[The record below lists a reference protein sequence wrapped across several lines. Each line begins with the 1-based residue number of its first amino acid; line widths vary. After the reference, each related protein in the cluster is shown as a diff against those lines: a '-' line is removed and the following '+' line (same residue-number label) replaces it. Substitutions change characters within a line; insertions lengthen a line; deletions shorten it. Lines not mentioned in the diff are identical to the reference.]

1 MADRRQYQSA
11 VQAPTRLSHHPQ
23 ATTVETAGLRPTGET
38 LQTGLG
44 NQALGRLIAAGGPS
58 DHHPAAL
65 LPDIQASREGPDRPP
80 WFHGLSQDLRASQSN
95 GWVQAKLTLGS
106 STSHHEQ
113 EADRMA
119 TRVVKQIHSNASKS
133 ANPVGG
139 GQPAQV
145 IRKVMPSPG
154 ARGDNLTLSPQV
166 ERAIGQEQGHGEP
179 IAEDV
184 RQPLEQ
190 AFNADLRGV
199 RIHASP
205 RADRL
210 SRSMGAIAFTKGR
223 DIFFKQGA
231 YQPKSH
237 RGQELLAHEITHVI
251 QQSGQ
256 ERLVQRKVGNAPAQ
270 NKTES
275 PAQPGSLTGDLL
287 QQTPATAEAA
297 RALLNTGLPDLD
309 LGSGLSILQPSFT
322 VTETA
327 NDFSIEIGGTAV
339 LDLGSD
345 LDTLKSEGTWKIT
358 FESKQK
364 AWTVELLKSSITA
377 QVDQLF
383 VFNAQNLEYTLKD
396 RCLKVPTAR
405 VEMPHLNNST
415 AEAQDITISREG
427 LDWKDLT
434 ITTNTIDLGGVLNLK
449 DIKGTLQGKDDDYSF
464 DASGTLGVDIASQG
478 IGEVVASGNVTV
490 GRSKAKVW
498 SYGFE
503 GGSISAKVQDLLTVK
518 ATGISYENSSQ
529 VLAFASATVTPHVDT
544 STIEGLTG
552 TVTQGKISGT
562 GFDWQ
567 TLQIAAGKVNL
578 LGGKVTGSNL
588 QGTVKGKK
596 DDYSFDASGTLAVDI
611 ASQGIGEIEASG
623 TVKVGRSK
631 AAGWSY
637 KVEKGSISAN
647 IAELVK
653 LQATEISYDNSS
665 QVLAFGSAT
674 VTPELNA
681 SALEGLMTIEGLT
694 GKVTQGRISGKGF
707 DWDTLEVSADKLNL
721 LGGKVTGSGLQG
733 TVKGKDDDYSFDA
746 SGTLGVDIA
755 SQGIGEVVASGNV
768 TVGRSKAK
776 VWSYGFEGGS
786 ISAKVQD
793 LLTVKAT
800 GISYENS
807 SQVLAFA
814 SATVT
819 PHVDTSTIEGLT
831 GTVTQGKISGTG
843 FDWQTLQIAAGK
855 VNLLG
860 GKVTGSNLQGT
871 VKGKKDDYSFD
882 ASGTLAVDIASQGIG
897 EIEASGTVKVG
908 RSKAA
913 GWSYKVEKG
922 SISANIAE
930 LVKLQA
936 TEISYDNSSQ
946 VLGIKKSTLSST
958 ALKNTTLTLTEG
970 KVSKDGLDWTKLS
983 VTQKSLDLGG
993 IVKLEDI
1000 EGRVKGKGDDYAFD
1014 ASAGLGLNLSSED
1027 IGSLTVEGKAS
1038 LGYANKAL
1046 TYGFEGVSVT
1056 GEIPKV
1062 LKATATDI
1070 HYDQNTKALKVSK
1083 VTVKLAIPKLKETS
1097 VEATGAKITN
1107 KGIDWDQVRVTGP
1120 DIPFGDIFKV
1130 AKPTVIVDGIVDGAE
1145 KNYSIYLEGGAT
1157 LKFGKYLEGGGT
1169 GGIKIDRLYR
1179 PRDGDKRLS
1188 TGK

>member
-119 TRVVKQIHSNASKS
+119 TRVVKQIHSNAPKS

-383 VFNAQNLEYTLKD
+383 VFNAQRK
-396 RCLKVPTAR
+396 
-405 VEMPHLNNST
+405 
-415 AEAQDITISREG
+415 
-427 LDWKDLT
+427 
-434 ITTNTIDLGGVLNLK
+434 
-449 DIKGTLQGKDDDYSF
+449 
-464 DASGTLGVDIASQG
+464 
-478 IGEVVASGNVTV
+478 
-490 GRSKAKVW
+490 
-498 SYGFE
+498 
-503 GGSISAKVQDLLTVK
+503 
-518 ATGISYENSSQ
+518 
-529 VLAFASATVTPHVDT
+529 
-544 STIEGLTG
+544 
-552 TVTQGKISGT
+552 
-562 GFDWQ
+562 
-567 TLQIAAGKVNL
+567 
-578 LGGKVTGSNL
+578 
-588 QGTVKGKK
+588 
-596 DDYSFDASGTLAVDI
+596 
-611 ASQGIGEIEASG
+611 
-623 TVKVGRSK
+623 
-631 AAGWSY
+631 
-637 KVEKGSISAN
+637 
-647 IAELVK
+647 
-653 LQATEISYDNSS
+653 
-665 QVLAFGSAT
+665 
-674 VTPELNA
+674 
-681 SALEGLMTIEGLT
+681 
-694 GKVTQGRISGKGF
+694 
-707 DWDTLEVSADKLNL
+707 
-721 LGGKVTGSGLQG
+721 
-733 TVKGKDDDYSFDA
+733 
-746 SGTLGVDIA
+746 
-755 SQGIGEVVASGNV
+755 
-768 TVGRSKAK
+768 
-776 VWSYGFEGGS
+776 
-786 ISAKVQD
+786 
-793 LLTVKAT
+793 
-800 GISYENS
+800 
-807 SQVLAFA
+807 
-814 SATVT
+814 
-819 PHVDTSTIEGLT
+819 
-831 GTVTQGKISGTG
+831 
-843 FDWQTLQIAAGK
+843 
-855 VNLLG
+855 
-860 GKVTGSNLQGT
+860 
-871 VKGKKDDYSFD
+871 
-882 ASGTLAVDIASQGIG
+882 
-897 EIEASGTVKVG
+897 
-908 RSKAA
+908 
-913 GWSYKVEKG
+913 
-922 SISANIAE
+922 
-930 LVKLQA
+930 
-936 TEISYDNSSQ
+936 
-946 VLGIKKSTLSST
+946 
-958 ALKNTTLTLTEG
+958 
-970 KVSKDGLDWTKLS
+970 
-983 VTQKSLDLGG
+983 
-993 IVKLEDI
+993 
-1000 EGRVKGKGDDYAFD
+1000 
-1014 ASAGLGLNLSSED
+1014 
-1027 IGSLTVEGKAS
+1027 
-1038 LGYANKAL
+1038 
-1046 TYGFEGVSVT
+1046 
-1056 GEIPKV
+1056 
-1062 LKATATDI
+1062 
-1070 HYDQNTKALKVSK
+1070 
-1083 VTVKLAIPKLKETS
+1083 
-1097 VEATGAKITN
+1097 
-1107 KGIDWDQVRVTGP
+1107 
-1120 DIPFGDIFKV
+1120 
-1130 AKPTVIVDGIVDGAE
+1130 
-1145 KNYSIYLEGGAT
+1145 
-1157 LKFGKYLEGGGT
+1157 
-1169 GGIKIDRLYR
+1169 
-1179 PRDGDKRLS
+1179 
-1188 TGK
+1188 